1 MRKQNVR
8 FVLICEGKSDEALVT
23 HLQRLLIH
31 SGATEAAGTS
41 VAQSTLPRS
50 GTGSYAIGN
59 KVETLLASGWR
70 PDLWFIHRDA
80 DSAGYAARLAEI
92 EEGVRQAGL
101 EADWLA
107 VIPVREMEA
116 WVLLDEAVIRRV
128 AGKPKG
134 KTPLDLP
141 KASQVESIADPKS
154 ALEEALCRASE
165 ARGHR
170 LKRFRKRF
178 GELRRILLEQLP
190 VGGRLE
196 QVPAWR
202 HLKQAVDDFVN
213 DSAS

>member
-1 MRKQNVR
+1 MSKQNIR

-31 SGATEAAGTS
+31 SGAIEAAGTF
-41 VAQSTLPRS
+41 VDRSTLPRPN
-50 GTGSYAIGN
+50 TGSSAIGT
-59 KVETLLASGWR
+59 KVETLLASGWN

-80 DSAGYAARLAEI
+80 DGTDYTARLAEI
-92 EEGVRQAGL
+92 EKGVKEAGL

-134 KTPLDLP
+134 KTPLGLP
-141 KASQVESIADPKS
+141 KAAQVEDISDPKK
-154 ALEEALCRASE
+154 ALEEALCKASGSQ
-165 ARGHR
+165 GHR

-190 VGGRLE
+190 VGGQLE
-196 QVPAWR
+196 QVPAWCR
-202 HLKQAVDDFVN
+202 LKQAVDDFVN
-213 DSAS
+213 DSAN

>member
-1 MRKQNVR
+1 MSKRNVR

-31 SGATEAAGTS
+31 CGATEAAGTS
-41 VAQSTLPRS
+41 VARSTLPRS
-50 GTGSYAIGN
+50 STGQSAIGT
-59 KVETLLASGWR
+59 KVGTLLAGGWS

-80 DSAGYAARLAEI
+80 DGAGYTARLAEI
-92 EEGVRQAGL
+92 EEGARQAGL
-101 EADWLA
+101 KADWLA
-107 VIPVREMEA
+107 VIPVRETEA
-116 WVLLDEAVIRRV
+116 WVLLDEGVIRRV
-128 AGKPKG
+128 AGRPRG

-154 ALEEALCRASE
+154 VLEEALCKASE

-178 GELRRILLEQLP
+178 GELRRILVEQLP
-190 VGGRLE
+190 VGGHLE

-202 HLKQAVDDFVN
+202 RLKQAVDDFVN
-213 DSAS
+213 DSAN